1 MKKIILPLL
10 VLLIITGCS
19 KIDKNTKEYKD
30 IVNNVLSYN
39 NTSVNTASYG
49 YKYYIPIGVNLVY
62 DGQLNKKFKVKDTS
76 FMLYV
81 DIVSYYYRNT
91 LNFDEYYSEYFEVYA
106 PVNSYREQVEAVEHL
121 KYMASRSEGT
131 KD

>member
-1 MKKIILPLL
+1 M
-10 VLLIITGCS
+10 LIITGCS

-30 IVNNVLSYN
+30 IVNNVLSCN

-91 LNFDEYYSEYFEVYA
+91 LNFDEYYSEYFYFSKIENGYIYIDKLDEDYYFLKIVYNYA
-106 PVNSYREQVEAVEHL
+106 KVESYV
-121 KYMASRSEGT
+121 
-131 KD
+131 KDEN